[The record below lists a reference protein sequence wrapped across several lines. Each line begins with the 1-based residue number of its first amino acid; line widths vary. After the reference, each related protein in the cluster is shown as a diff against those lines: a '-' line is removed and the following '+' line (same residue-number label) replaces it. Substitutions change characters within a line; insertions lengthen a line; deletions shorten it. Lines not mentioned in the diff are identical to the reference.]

1 MRSARMLSWFGARCC
16 TSTKAMPGSVGM
28 LEKNASN
35 AARPPAEAPMP
46 TMGKAASMA
55 FSVGTTGL
63 SAGAKDWGLVFLAPL
78 LAVIL
83 APHHLVVTPD
93 RNVPL

>member
-46 TMGKAASMA
+46 TMGKAASTA
-55 FSVGTTGL
+55 FYVGATGL
-63 SAGAKDWGLVFLAPL
+63 SAGAKDWELVFLVPL
-78 LAVIL
+78 LAVML
-83 APHHLVVTPD
+83 APHHLVARSD
-93 RNVPL
+93 GSVPL